1 MGARL
6 RPGSINPP
14 DRRWIALALHWE
26 MPVFEIKPVFIDGT
40 DAAAEWVDNEHSAW
54 NEPLLRTTAPLAERW
69 ESPSLE
75 LYRSEKSATAVLFHP
90 TAHVVSQGVR
100 DELSHFAEL
109 EFLPVNVAGYG
120 VFYAMHVLTSCDL
133 PAGSVADTGPGT
145 DIALIR
151 AFPRSFDAPAPF
163 FRIRH
168 PGTLTAEGMAVCVP
182 DIYASEDAAT
192 AVMRVAGKFLRAV
205 RVPTA

>member
-1 MGARL
+1 
-6 RPGSINPP
+6 
-14 DRRWIALALHWE
+14 

-69 ESPSLE
+69 VVPTLE

-100 DELSHFAEL
+100 DELSHFGEL
-109 EFLPVNVAGYG
+109 EFLPVQVTGYG
-120 VFYAMHVLTSCDL
+120 QFYAMHVLTSCEL

-151 AFPRSFDAPAPF
+151 AFPRTFDAPAPF

-168 PGTLTAEGMAVCVP
+168 PGTLTAGGTAVCVP
-182 DIYASEDAAT
+182 DIYASEAAAA
-192 AVMRVAGKFLRAV
+192 AVMRVAGRFLRAV
-205 RVPTA
+205 RVPAV

>member
-1 MGARL
+1 
-6 RPGSINPP
+6 
-14 DRRWIALALHWE
+14 

-69 ESPSLE
+69 ELPSLE

-100 DELSHFAEL
+100 DELSDFAEL

-120 VFYAMHVLTSCDL
+120 IFYAMHVLPSCDL
-133 PAGSVADTGPGT
+133 PAGSEADHGPGT

-151 AFPRSFDAPAPF
+151 AFPRTFDAPAPF

-168 PGTLTAEGMAVCVP
+168 PGTLTAGGMAVCVP
-182 DIYASEDAAT
+182 DIYASEAAAT
-192 AVMRVAGKFLRAV
+192 AVQKVAGRFLRAV
-205 RVPTA
+205 RVPVA

>member
-1 MGARL
+1 
-6 RPGSINPP
+6 
-14 DRRWIALALHWE
+14 

-69 ESPSLE
+69 EAPVLE
-75 LYRSEKSATAVLFHP
+75 LYRSEKIATAVLFHP

-100 DELSHFAEL
+100 DELSHFPEL
-109 EFLPVNVAGYG
+109 EFLPVEVAGYG
-120 VFYAMHVLTSCDL
+120 QFYAMHVLTSCDL

-151 AFPRSFDAPAPF
+151 AFPKSFDAPMPF

-168 PGTLTAEGMAVCVP
+168 PGTLTAGGMAVCVP
-182 DIYASEDAAT
+182 DVYASEAAAT

-205 RVPTA
+205 RVPTV

>member
-1 MGARL
+1 
-6 RPGSINPP
+6 
-14 DRRWIALALHWE
+14 
-26 MPVFEIKPVFIDGT
+26 MPVFEIKPVFIDGI

-69 ESPSLE
+69 EAPSLE

-90 TAHVVSQGVR
+90 TAHLVSQGVR
-100 DELSHFAEL
+100 DELSHFEEL

-120 VFYAMHVLTSCDL
+120 VFYAVHVLTSCDL
-133 PAGSVADTGPGT
+133 PAGSHADTGPGT

-151 AFPRSFDAPAPF
+151 AFPASFEAPSPF

-168 PGTLTAEGMAVCVP
+168 PGTLTAGGMAVCVP
-182 DIYASEDAAT
+182 DIYAGESAAT
-192 AVMRVAGKFLRAV
+192 AVQKVAGQFLRAV
-205 RVPTA
+205 RVPVV

>member
-1 MGARL
+1 
-6 RPGSINPP
+6 
-14 DRRWIALALHWE
+14 
-26 MPVFEIKPVFIDGT
+26 MPVFEIKPVFIDGI

-69 ESPSLE
+69 QIPTLS

-100 DELSHFAEL
+100 DELSHFPAL
-109 EFLPVNVAGYG
+109 EFLPVNIEGYG

-133 PAGSVADTGPGT
+133 PPGGVADTGPGT

-151 AFPRSFDAPAPF
+151 AFPRDFEPPGPF

-168 PGTLTAEGMAVCVP
+168 PGTLTARGMAVCVP
-182 DIYASEDAAT
+182 DVYASEAAAT

-205 RVPTA
+205 RVPMV

>member
-1 MGARL
+1 
-6 RPGSINPP
+6 
-14 DRRWIALALHWE
+14 

-69 ESPSLE
+69 EPPSLE

-100 DELSHFAEL
+100 DELSHFRRAR
-109 EFLPVNVAGYG
+109 V
-120 VFYAMHVLTSCDL
+120 
-133 PAGSVADTGPGT
+133 PAGRRGRLRRVLRDARAHQLRPAARQRRPTRGPGT

-151 AFPRSFDAPAPF
+151 AFPRAFDAPAPF

-168 PGTLTAEGMAVCVP
+168 PGTLTADGMAVCVP
-182 DIYASEDAAT
+182 DIYASEAAAT